1 MLPVQIRLMIG
12 MSRFHKSPATVRP
25 NPIYISHTAVLA
37 GSVLPCLMIC
47 PAKALAMRLNVP
59 IVITHTCQS
68 TTPDLASSET
78 SYPTLNPK
86 KYSPIYDFADVLLVL
101 HRPDAFGVRQ
111 DACGNDLHNTL
122 VVGIEKNCHASQGVL
137 RMKYD
142 FSKKSVWEEE

>member
-1 MLPVQIRLMIG
+1 
-12 MSRFHKSPATVRP
+12 
-25 NPIYISHTAVLA
+25 
-37 GSVLPCLMIC
+37 
-47 PAKALAMRLNVP
+47 MRLNVP
-59 IVITHTCQS
+59 IVVTHTCQS
-68 TTPDLASSET
+68 TPADPASPET

-111 DACGNDLHNTL
+111 DAYGNDLHSTL
-122 VVGIEKNCHASQGVL
+122 VLGIEKNSHASQGEL

>member
-1 MLPVQIRLMIG
+1 MLDQIPRKL
-12 MSRFHKSPATVRP
+12 
-25 NPIYISHTAVLA
+25 
-37 GSVLPCLMIC
+37 
-47 PAKALAMRLNVP
+47 KALAMRLNVP